1 MSENLKALLTAVVCH
16 MLAHKLGGRPD
27 AVKLLRAIA
36 QQQGEPLG
44 LCESLG
50 FYDAAAASENR
61 RRNVEVARKALIRL
75 GLVRDG
81 DEPLVV
87 RDLGKNYRDYV
98 AVDFRIDWLGGSRAV
113 VEVQDHEVVRV
124 VIEKV

>member
-1 MSENLKALLTAVVCH
+1 MSKNLKALLTAVVCH

-27 AVKLLRAIA
+27 VVKLLRAIA

-44 LCESLG
+44 LCESMG

-61 RRNVEVARKALIRL
+61 LRDVEVARQALIRL

-81 DEPLVV
+81 DEPLEV
-87 RDLGKNYRDYV
+87 RDHGRSDYV
-98 AVDFRIDWLGGSRAV
+98 AVEFRLDWLGGSRAV
-113 VEVQDHEVVRV
+113 VEVQDHEMTRL
-124 VIEKV
+124 VISKA